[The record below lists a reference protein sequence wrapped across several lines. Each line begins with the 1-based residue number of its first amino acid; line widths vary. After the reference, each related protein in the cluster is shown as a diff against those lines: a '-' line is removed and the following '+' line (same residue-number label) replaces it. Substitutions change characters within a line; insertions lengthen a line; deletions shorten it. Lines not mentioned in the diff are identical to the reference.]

1 MAPLDIF
8 PTINS
13 LTILCMCVPAE
24 KPRPGAMLRA
34 PLPHPSFFP
43 LLPTRCPA
51 CLFLPTPQAAQVCVC
66 PACKS
71 PGFFTSPRKIAVR
84 ARHLHFFLGF
94 FFFLNLSFSG
104 HGLLSLSRNLTLSS
118 NKKKNYHSKSSHPLS
133 RDLYRYTSQPPLVSP
148 GIFPSFASSCP
159 KNPFQ
164 PNLDF
169 PLIFVPLALFL
180 GLPDPQLFVSPSQQ
194 RPPCPQKYKSA

>member
-94 FFFLNLSFSG
+94 FFFFEPFFFRSRAPLPLAKLNSIIKQ
-104 HGLLSLSRNLTLSS
+104 
-118 NKKKNYHSKSSHPLS
+118 KKKTTTQNLPTHFLETFIAILLNPL
-133 RDLYRYTSQPPLVSP
+133 L
-148 GIFPSFASSCP
+148 
-159 KNPFQ
+159 
-164 PNLDF
+164 
-169 PLIFVPLALFL
+169 LALVFFHHLLPVAQKTHSSPTSIFL
-180 GLPDPQLFVSPSQQ
+180 
-194 RPPCPQKYKSA
+194 

>member
-104 HGLLSLSRNLTLSS
+104 HGLLSLSRNLTLIKQ
-118 NKKKNYHSKSSHPLS
+118 KKKTTTQNLPTHFLETFIAILLNPL
-133 RDLYRYTSQPPLVSP
+133 L
-148 GIFPSFASSCP
+148 
-159 KNPFQ
+159 
-164 PNLDF
+164 
-169 PLIFVPLALFL
+169 LALVFFHHLLPVAQKTHSSPTSIFL
-180 GLPDPQLFVSPSQQ
+180 
-194 RPPCPQKYKSA
+194 